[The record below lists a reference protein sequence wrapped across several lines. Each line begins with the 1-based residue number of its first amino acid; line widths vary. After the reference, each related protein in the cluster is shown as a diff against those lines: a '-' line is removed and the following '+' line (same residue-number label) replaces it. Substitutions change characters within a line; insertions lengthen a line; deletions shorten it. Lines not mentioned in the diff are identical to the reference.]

1 MNHNPRIGPA
11 ALDVLPSWV
20 RKEQSVASMLPYVSL
35 VDDRTIRTKGNEF
48 FQCIRVSGLNSLTV
62 ADELL
67 DRAKDI
73 FASII
78 AQTGDKFAYTVHKI
92 SRRIDTS
99 LPPVTSDS
107 MAAQIDRRWQGYMGR
122 ANLREHTITITVIK
136 RPDVLSKIPFSI
148 QKSRALL
155 AGQISAQVAQL
166 SEVVS
171 FLCSALS
178 GMEPRV
184 LTAESGELLGFLESI
199 NTGIEVPTFHTALD
213 RTIAETVSNT
223 RVTFKGDKIYLSG
236 GSLPDRVGTIYSIKE
251 YPRESFVTMFDEL
264 DLPVDMVV
272 SNYFV
277 PVNNSVMEERVAREL
292 RRRDAINDKA
302 ENLILALQNGQNR
315 LASGEITFGQHQM
328 AVAVYADSEE
338 ELGRISSM
346 IRNIAVT
353 AGVKLVSQ
361 GYTARTV
368 YFGQHPCNRAFRI
381 REGAITNEQFAD
393 MAALH
398 RAAMGKPGSRVPWGT
413 NITWFPTI
421 TRSAYR
427 FNFHE
432 EGDPQKEPSNGH
444 TLILGRMG
452 SGKSVQAAF
461 LAAQAQRVGARVFVF
476 DYRRGMEMA
485 VRALGGTYSELK
497 AGERTGLN
505 PLWTETDTAGQE
517 WLSDWLIHLMESG
530 HSPLQPE
537 QSRAVRHAVRQNAE
551 VRNPRLRTWSQFAQ
565 LVGATHDGGALADRM
580 NEWTAGHRFGWIFGQ
595 EVEDSFSLD
604 GQFVGFDLTDILD
617 TDNQKARMAVLSY
630 IFRRIERKIEDK
642 RPTIII
648 IDEAWKAL
656 DNSYFAG
663 RIENWLVT
671 ARKQNTVVVMM
682 TQFAH
687 QLNAS
692 AHGRTLLQA
701 LPTKMLLPNKE
712 ASVSD
717 YDGLGLNQKELE
729 ILMGVNPGSRVALLR
744 SDDGSHVI
752 DTDLSALGPLLTIL
766 GGMKAGEALVG
777 ADYRTR
783 PDFWKGFDD
792 A

>member
-78 AQTGDKFAYTVHKI
+78 AQTGDKFAYTVHKV

-99 LPPVTSDS
+99 LPPVTGDS

-122 ANLREHTITITVIK
+122 SNLREHTITITVIK

-328 AVAVYADSEE
+328 AVAIYADSEE

-421 TRSAYR
+421 TRSGSPWQVLTTKRTSGSNRPALAGSESLSITCSPSGR
-427 FNFHE
+427 ASSCLRISSSRIWSASARS
-432 EGDPQKEPSNGH
+432 GDLMFTSGSMIGIRPAFRIWRPTSNC
-444 TLILGRMG
+444 LPGR
-452 SGKSVQAAF
+452 
-461 LAAQAQRVGARVFVF
+461 
-476 DYRRGMEMA
+476 
-485 VRALGGTYSELK
+485 VRATIRKFTVSSSM
-497 AGERTGLN
+497 
-505 PLWTETDTAGQE
+505 
-517 WLSDWLIHLMESG
+517 LSTPISCG
-530 HSPLQPE
+530 
-537 QSRAVRHAVRQNAE
+537 
-551 VRNPRLRTWSQFAQ
+551 
-565 LVGATHDGGALADRM
+565 
-580 NEWTAGHRFGWIFGQ
+580 
-595 EVEDSFSLD
+595 
-604 GQFVGFDLTDILD
+604 
-617 TDNQKARMAVLSY
+617 
-630 IFRRIERKIEDK
+630 
-642 RPTIII
+642 
-648 IDEAWKAL
+648 
-656 DNSYFAG
+656 
-663 RIENWLVT
+663 
-671 ARKQNTVVVMM
+671 
-682 TQFAH
+682 
-687 QLNAS
+687 
-692 AHGRTLLQA
+692 
-701 LPTKMLLPNKE
+701 
-712 ASVSD
+712 
-717 YDGLGLNQKELE
+717 
-729 ILMGVNPGSRVALLR
+729 
-744 SDDGSHVI
+744 
-752 DTDLSALGPLLTIL
+752 
-766 GGMKAGEALVG
+766 
-777 ADYRTR
+777 
-783 PDFWKGFDD
+783 
-792 A
+792 

>member
-1 MNHNPRIGPA
+1 MNHNPRLGPA
-11 ALDVLPSWV
+11 AFDVLPSWV

-35 VDDRTIRTKGNEF
+35 VNDRTIRTKGNEF

-78 AQTGDKFAYTVHKI
+78 AQTGDKFAYTVHKV

-99 LPPVTSDS
+99 LPPVNGDS

-155 AGQISAQVAQL
+155 GGQISAQVSRL

-213 RTIAETVSNT
+213 RTVAETVSNT

-353 AGVKLVSQ
+353 AGVKLISQ

-413 NITWFPTI
+413 TITWFPTI

-505 PLWTETDTAGQE
+505 PLWTETDTVGQE

-530 HSPLQPE
+530 HGPLQPE
-537 QSRAVRHAVRQNAE
+537 QSRAVRHAVRQNAAA
-551 VRNPRLRTWSQFAQ
+551 RNPRLRTWSEFAQ
-565 LVGATHDGGALADRM
+565 LVGSTHDGGALADRL
-580 NEWTAGHRFGWIFGQ
+580 NEWTAGHRFGWIFGH

-642 RPTIII
+642 RPTIIV

-712 ASVSD
+712 ASISD
-717 YDGLGLNQKELE
+717 YDGLNLNQKELE